1 MAHRDSPWPPHGPLW
16 CGLRHLEFAR
26 GGFDRRRGAKA
37 AGVSQR
43 TVRRRLSDPEFAA
56 KVEAV
61 RSEVLRRAVAK
72 VSAGAV
78 SAADTLLALLRPSEG
93 SMVRLGAARAV
104 LDFGIRLR
112 AEVELSDRLRVVE
125 QHLGIL
131 EKEGS

>member
-1 MAHRDSPWPPHGPLW
+1 MTVRGRHTGRSGADSVILSSLAA
-16 CGLRHLEFAR
+16 GLTAAEVAR
-26 GGFDRRRGAKA
+26 A
-37 AGVSQR
+37 AGVSER

-56 KVEAV
+56 KIEAA
-61 RSEVLRRAVAK
+61 RNEALHRAAAK

-78 SAADTLLALLRPSEG
+78 SAADTLVVLLRPNER

-112 AEVELSDRLRVVE
+112 AELELSDRLKAVE

-131 EKEGS
+131 ETEDG